1 MSQLSVSRRQLLVT
15 AALCVSLF
23 GAGFLAV
30 RAQVVPDT
38 LPAELGDRE
47 FWSLITES
55 SEPDGFFRSD
65 NLVSNE
71 RTFQEVIP
79 ELKKRALANGV
90 YLGVGPDQNFTYIA
104 ALHPRMAFIVD
115 IRREQPAAA
124 PVLQGARR
132 DVERPRRLP
141 LAPVLAASGRT
152 ASTRCGPQATCLTR
166 SATWRRVR
174 SSSGRI
180 LPTCRTG

>member
-1 MSQLSVSRRQLLVT
+1 MIRPARKLRCVSPDMSPLPVSRRQFLVT
-15 AALCVSLF
+15 SALCLSLF
-23 GAGFLAV
+23 GAAFLAV

-47 FWSLITES
+47 FWSLVTES

-71 RTFQEVIP
+71 RTYQEVVP
-79 ELKKRALANGV
+79 ELKKRVLANGV

-115 IRREQPAAA
+115 IRRGNL
-124 PVLQGARR
+124 LQHLFYKAL
-132 DVERPRRLP
+132 VEM
-141 LAPVLAASGRT
+141 
-152 ASTRCGPQATCLTR
+152 
-166 SATWRRVR
+166 
-174 SSSGRI
+174 SSDRAD
-180 LPTCRTG
+180 